1 MNFAKKIGIQKVMKK
16 RIDVLLV
23 EKNIFD
29 SRQKAQAAIMS
40 GIVKVGEKIV
50 DKAGTLINEEDIIS
64 LKGNFEEKYVSRGG
78 FKLEKAI
85 EIFKPEIAD
94 QIFLDIG
101 ASTGGFTDCLLQNK
115 AKFVYAID
123 VGYGQI
129 DWKIRQDPRVKTI
142 ERCNVRYLTKEE
154 LYPNNQELASAFVMD
169 VSFISIT
176 KVIPNLLNLLKDDF
190 YGISLIKPQFEAG
203 KENLKKGVVTSSE
216 IHEKVIQD
224 INVFLNELGLYI
236 NKLDF
241 SPIKGPAGN
250 IEFLAYIS
258 KTKTDA
264 IDIKEVVK
272 TAHKLL

>member
-1 MNFAKKIGIQKVMKK
+1 MKK

-50 DKAGTLINEEDIIS
+50 DKAGTLINEEEIIS

-85 EIFKPEIAD
+85 ESFKPEITD
-94 QIFLDIG
+94 KVFLDIG

-154 LYPNNQELASAFVMD
+154 LYPNNEELASAFVMD

-203 KENLKKGVVTSSE
+203 KENLKKGVVTSAE

-224 INVFLNELGLYI
+224 ITLFLNELGLYI

-258 KTKTDA
+258 KNKTDE
-264 IDIKEVVK
+264 INIKELVK
-272 TAHKLL
+272 LAHKIL